1 MKRRSTFVRRTW
13 AEHTSVTRRDAVVV
27 VGAFTVA
34 VIAAVVALS
43 AQAATPRPATLG
55 PERSDRAYCWYVSD
69 PCSTHDQ
76 LPTK

>member
-1 MKRRSTFVRRTW
+1 MKRRSTFVHRPW
-13 AEHTSVTRRDAVVV
+13 WEHTGVTRRDAVVV

-43 AQAATPRPATLG
+43 APAATPRPQPLG

-69 PCSTHDQ
+69 PCSAQ
-76 LPTK
+76 LVTK